1 MQPPAV
7 LESGCIMSDV
17 IVIGAG
23 IAGCSCAY
31 YLAADGVD
39 VLLLDQHEPNTLA
52 SGCNAGSLHAQIPH
66 EPFLHLGADW
76 ARQFSV
82 CVPFCLES
90 IRLWSRATAELGVDL
105 EVAQV
110 GGLIVA
116 ANDEELR
123 QIEIKAQIERAAGLE
138 LHLLDQRALQDV
150 APYVSDRMR
159 GGGLCPSEGMANPL
173 LAATA
178 FANEAVR
185 LGARVVSSCEVTG
198 VSRTACGYAVHT
210 EQGDF
215 TAKRIVNSAGIK
227 AGRVAAFVGAR
238 FGIEAYPIQ
247 LSVTEP
253 VVPLVRHLLYSAR
266 DPLTLKQMK
275 VGTLVIGGG
284 WPSRLDK
291 QGRAQVSIESLT
303 RNLALALDIVPALGS
318 VKVVRTWASIVNG
331 TSDWLPI
338 LGELPGERGFFMNCV
353 PWMGFT
359 GGPAAGRIVANLV
372 QGREAPVDFD
382 TRPFLPH

>member
-1 MQPPAV
+1 MA
-7 LESGCIMSDV
+7 DV

-31 YLAADGVD
+31 YLAADGID

-66 EPFLHLGADW
+66 EPFLHLGEDW
-76 ARQFSV
+76 ARQFSA

-90 IRLWSRATAELGVDL
+90 IKLWSRATAELDVDL

-123 QIEIKAQIERAAGLE
+123 QIEVKAQIERAAGLE
-138 LHLLDQRALQDV
+138 VQLLDHRSLQGV

-159 GGGLCPSEGMANPL
+159 GGALCPSEGMANPL
-173 LAATA
+173 VAATA
-178 FANEAVR
+178 FANAAVR

-198 VSRTACGYAVHT
+198 VSRAAPGYAVHT
-210 EQGDF
+210 RQGDF
-215 TAKRIVNSAGIK
+215 SATRIVNAAGIN

-253 VVPLVRHLLYSAR
+253 VVPLVRHLVYAAR
-266 DPLTLKQMK
+266 DPLTLKQTK
-275 VGTLVIGGG
+275 IGTLVIGGG
-284 WPSRLDK
+284 WPSRIDK
-291 QGRAQVSIESLT
+291 QGRAEVSIESLT
-303 RNLALALDIVPALGS
+303 RNLALSLEVVPALRP
-318 VKVVRTWASIVNG
+318 VKVVRTWASVVNG
-331 TSDWLPI
+331 TSSWLPI

-359 GGPAAGRIVANLV
+359 GGPAGGRIVASLV

-382 TRPFLPH
+382 IRPFLPH